1 MRSSEQRRVMVRKL
15 DDAVRLRVARRA
27 DVDTIDGEVAAAGD
41 GEEDV
46 DLGSCEA
53 ALG

>member
-1 MRSSEQRRVMVRKL
+1 MWSSEQGRVVIRKL
-15 DDAVRLRVARRA
+15 GDAVRLRVAPRA
-27 DVDTIDGEVAAAGD
+27 DVDTIDGEVAAIGN

-53 ALG
+53 GLG